1 MSANLAA
8 RSMFD
13 YIARMNQ
20 QQEDQDESFV
30 VVGDFTA
37 SSWESALDEDDGRIS
52 SKLSSRSRD
61 DSRDLL
67 EVGQTFMRRLESVIV
82 PPNSIEEDEASLKL
96 LSGSRKLMELS
107 VAIQAVVK
115 ELVEHE
121 KSCPSAQEILQVQK
135 SMGTKDS
142 WIAACEYNVLL
153 RQALLANRERRGL
166 CERLTELVEQ
176 KQVCVLHDAISAVE
190 STVLPD
196 PSLEMNMEKL
206 TLLSSALVGEKS
218 SSFSETNQAGNSVDA
233 LLEQRLI
240 ECAGSL
246 FDEGRA
252 DVLRQGVL
260 EMQLATSSKSS
271 QANDSATAWTAIRAV
286 LTAGGNFCWFSN
298 LIATPNGIDG
308 FLIPDGTL
316 QIKGLSVEP
325 EEAPKFDLVEAGSWG
340 RSKKRYKF
348 RAVTVEDSVEW
359 ILHFKDLSNSKS

>member
-1 MSANLAA
+1 M
-8 RSMFD
+8 
-13 YIARMNQ
+13 
-20 QQEDQDESFV
+20 
-30 VVGDFTA
+30 
-37 SSWESALDEDDGRIS
+37 
-52 SKLSSRSRD
+52 
-61 DSRDLL
+61 
-67 EVGQTFMRRLESVIV
+67 
-82 PPNSIEEDEASLKL
+82 
-96 LSGSRKLMELS
+96 
-107 VAIQAVVK
+107 
-115 ELVEHE
+115 
-121 KSCPSAQEILQVQK
+121 
-135 SMGTKDS
+135 
-142 WIAACEYNVLL
+142 
-153 RQALLANRERRGL
+153 
-166 CERLTELVEQ
+166 
-176 KQVCVLHDAISAVE
+176 CVLHDAISAVE

-325 EEAPKFDLVEAGSWG
+325 EEAPNFDLVEAGSWG